1 MHRAAWP
8 DPAPLR
14 AAAQGL
20 DPRLPELASWVLA
33 EVRRAKST
41 AQVSVRA
48 PVDRLR
54 VRADELS
61 AAALRHAAVDL
72 ALASGA
78 THLELEPT
86 AGESEVQVTLAPR

>member
-14 AAAQGL
+14 AAARGL
-20 DPRLPELASWVLA
+20 DPRLPELASWVLG

-41 AQVSVRA
+41 AHVSVRA

-72 ALASGA
+72 ALAAGRPTWSWSRPPA
-78 THLELEPT
+78 T
-86 AGESEVQVTLAPR
+86 RRCR

>member
-1 MHRAAWP
+1 MHRATWP

-14 AAAQGL
+14 AAARGL
-20 DPRLPELASWVLA
+20 DPRLPELASWVLG

-41 AQVSVRA
+41 AHVSVRA

-86 AGESEVQVTLAPR
+86 AGDAAVQVTLAP